1 MACLSDVVVFA
12 IVACCAG
19 WLISCCVWHVTP
31 CAISAPK
38 YVTAKKLRGKHGH
51 MRTGARVTLVFVAFG
66 LVVACNPATSKVD
79 EDASPVPDLSL
90 PPPPPPPMCDEGRVR
105 CNANR
110 DGTERCASN
119 AWVAMDKCNIAGGD
133 ACIDG
138 RCLTPCQQVTRGNVG
153 CSFYPANL
161 WSTSLVGSFGI
172 VVTNTSDRL
181 TAEVTLSDGSG
192 VIEKKTIPPSMGQ
205 PDGGVAIFRLAHDRN
220 KLAETEIAKKGFHLS
235 STAPVAVYQFHPIDA
250 PDVFSGSATLLLPEH
265 VMAKNYFVM
274 SYTYNAEHMTF
285 PPQGAGLLAVMALTD
300 DTMVEVTPPVATAKG
315 PGIPAL
321 RAGETVR
328 RLLKRLEV
336 MEIVQANSREDIS
349 GATVKASA
357 PVVVYGGAGGVTI
370 PASAVGGNHLGVQ
383 MFPLETWGK
392 RYIGAKVKQRNASD
406 KDYYRIVAS
415 VDNTNVT
422 LKSTV
427 VLPAVRPLRK
437 GEIYEFSTDADFVID
452 SDQPIMVFQYMPAWG
467 NLTGRFDPKDFPSDV
482 SLRCPFRGTSED
494 VKCLGDAN
502 ITPLVPVEQ
511 YRDDYIFYVPRGYSY
526 DFVNITTAPDAQ
538 IKLDGMAVTGVFRA
552 IGDGTVGRSIIRIER
567 SGNHRLSSNK
577 PFGLLG
583 YGYAYATSYS
593 YAGGLN
599 LDRIN
604 PIE

>member
-1 MACLSDVVVFA
+1 
-12 IVACCAG
+12 
-19 WLISCCVWHVTP
+19 
-31 CAISAPK
+31 
-38 YVTAKKLRGKHGH
+38 
-51 MRTGARVTLVFVAFG
+51 MRTAARPTLG
-66 LVVACNPATSKVD
+66 LVVVVVVLGLVGSCNPATGKVD
-79 EDASPVPDLSL
+79 EDAPPVPDMSVV
-90 PPPPPPPMCDEGRVR
+90 PPPPPPTCDEGRVR

-110 DGTERCASN
+110 DGSERCASN
-119 AWVAMDKCNIAGGD
+119 VWVAQDKCDIAGGD

-161 WSTSLVGSFGI
+161 WSTSLVGDFGI

-181 TAEVTLSDGSG
+181 TAKVTLSDASG
-192 VIEKKTIPPSMGQ
+192 MIETKSIPPATGMPG
-205 PDGGVAIFRLAHDRN
+205 GGVAIFRLSHDRN
-220 KLAETEIAKKGFHLS
+220 KLAETEIAKKGFHLT

-250 PDVFSGSATLLLPEH
+250 ATVFSGSATLLLPEH

-274 SYTYNAEHMTF
+274 SYTFNAEHMTF
-285 PPQGAGLLAVMALTD
+285 PPQGAGLLAVVALTD
-300 DTMVEVTPPVATAKG
+300 DTLVEVTPPVATAKG
-315 PGIPAL
+315 PGVPAL

-328 RLLKRLEV
+328 RILKRLEV
-336 MEIVQANSREDIS
+336 MEIAQANSREDIS
-349 GATVKASA
+349 GAIVKSSA

-392 RYIGAKVKQRNASD
+392 RYVGAKVKQRNASD

-422 LKSTV
+422 LKSTTA
-427 VLPAVRPLRK
+427 LPPVRPLSK
-437 GEIYEFSTDADFVID
+437 GEIYEFSTDADFVVD
-452 SDQPIMVFQYMPAWG
+452 SDQPILVFQYMPAWG
-467 NLTGRFDPKDFPSDV
+467 NLSGRFDPKEFPSGV
-482 SLRCPFRGTSED
+482 SARCPFLGTSDD

-502 ITPLVPVEQ
+502 ITPLVPIEQ
-511 YRDDYIFYVPRGYSY
+511 YRSDYIFYVPQTYSY
-526 DFVNITTAPDAQ
+526 DFINVTAAVDA
-538 IKLDGMAVTGVFRA
+538 KLTLDGQAVSAMFRP
-552 IGDGTVGRSIIRIER
+552 IGDGTLGRAIVRIDKP
-567 SGNHRLSSNK
+567 GNHRITATK

-599 LDRIN
+599 LDKIN

>member
-1 MACLSDVVVFA
+1 MSNSW
-12 IVACCAG
+12 I
-19 WLISCCVWHVTP
+19 
-31 CAISAPK
+31 
-38 YVTAKKLRGKHGH
+38 
-51 MRTGARVTLVFVAFG
+51 GA
-66 LVVACNPATSKVD
+66 
-79 EDASPVPDLSL
+79 
-90 PPPPPPPMCDEGRVR
+90 
-105 CNANR
+105 
-110 DGTERCASN
+110 
-119 AWVAMDKCNIAGGD
+119 DKCNIAGGD

-138 RCLTPCQQVTRGNVG
+138 KCLTPCEQVTRGNVG

-161 WSTSLVGSFGI
+161 WSTSLVGDFGI

-181 TAEVTLSDGSG
+181 TASVTLSDASG
-192 VIEKKTIPPSMGQ
+192 VIETKSIPPAMGN
-205 PDGGVAIFRLAHDRN
+205 PAAGVAIFRLSHDKN
-220 KLAETEIAKKGFHLS
+220 KLAETEIAKKGFYLK

-250 PDVFSGSATLLLPEH
+250 ATVFSGSATLLLPEH

-315 PGIPAL
+315 PGVPAL

-349 GATVKASA
+349 GAVVKASA

-392 RYIGAKVKQRNASD
+392 RYVGAKVKQRNLSD

-422 LKSTV
+422 IKSTTM
-427 VLPAVRPLRK
+427 LPAVPPLSK
-437 GEIYEFSTDADFVID
+437 GQIYEFATDADFVVE
-452 SDQPIMVFQYMPAWG
+452 SDQPILVFQYMPAWG
-467 NLTGRFDPKDFPSDV
+467 NLTGRYDPKEFPSGV
-482 SLRCPFRGTSED
+482 SARCPFIGTADD

-511 YRDDYIFYVPRGYSY
+511 YRNDYIFYVPQTYSY
-526 DFVNITTAPDAQ
+526 DFINVTAAPDA
-538 IKLDGMAVTGVFRA
+538 KLSLDGQAITTPFRGIA
-552 IGDGTVGRSIIRIER
+552 DGTIGRMIIRIEKP
-567 SGNHRLSSNK
+567 GNHRITSTK

-583 YGYAYATSYS
+583 YGYANATSYS

-599 LDRIN
+599 LDKIN

>member
-1 MACLSDVVVFA
+1 
-12 IVACCAG
+12 
-19 WLISCCVWHVTP
+19 
-31 CAISAPK
+31 
-38 YVTAKKLRGKHGH
+38 
-51 MRTGARVTLVFVAFG
+51 
-66 LVVACNPATSKVD
+66 
-79 EDASPVPDLSL
+79 
-90 PPPPPPPMCDEGRVR
+90 
-105 CNANR
+105 
-110 DGTERCASN
+110 
-119 AWVAMDKCNIAGGD
+119 
-133 ACIDG
+133 
-138 RCLTPCQQVTRGNVG
+138 
-153 CSFYPANL
+153 
-161 WSTSLVGSFGI
+161 
-172 VVTNTSDRL
+172 
-181 TAEVTLSDGSG
+181 
-192 VIEKKTIPPSMGQ
+192 
-205 PDGGVAIFRLAHDRN
+205 
-220 KLAETEIAKKGFHLS
+220 
-235 STAPVAVYQFHPIDA
+235 
-250 PDVFSGSATLLLPEH
+250 
-265 VMAKNYFVM
+265 

-315 PGIPAL
+315 PGVPAL

-349 GATVKASA
+349 GAVVKASA

-392 RYIGAKVKQRNASD
+392 RYVGAKVKQRNLSD

-422 LKSTV
+422 IKSTTM
-427 VLPAVRPLRK
+427 LPAVPPLSK
-437 GEIYEFSTDADFVID
+437 GQIYEFATDADFVVE
-452 SDQPIMVFQYMPAWG
+452 SDQPILVFQYMPAWG
-467 NLTGRFDPKDFPSDV
+467 NLTGRYDPKEFPSGV
-482 SLRCPFRGTSED
+482 SARCPFIGTADD

-511 YRDDYIFYVPRGYSY
+511 YRNDYIFYVPQTYSY
-526 DFVNITTAPDAQ
+526 DFINVTAAPDA
-538 IKLDGMAVTGVFRA
+538 KLSLDGQAITTPFRGIA
-552 IGDGTVGRSIIRIER
+552 DGTIGRMIIRIEKP
-567 SGNHRLSSNK
+567 GNHRITSTK

-599 LDRIN
+599 LDKIN

>member
-1 MACLSDVVVFA
+1 
-12 IVACCAG
+12 
-19 WLISCCVWHVTP
+19 
-31 CAISAPK
+31 
-38 YVTAKKLRGKHGH
+38 
-51 MRTGARVTLVFVAFG
+51 MRTTARYSLGFVVLG
-66 LVVACNPATSKVD
+66 LLGSCNPATGKVD
-79 EDASPVPDLSL
+79 EDGPAAPDMSL
-90 PPPPPPPMCDEGRVR
+90 PPPPPPPSCDEGRIR

-110 DGTERCASN
+110 DGTERCMSN
-119 AWVAMDKCNIAGGD
+119 GWLPADKCNIAGGD

-138 RCLTPCQQVTRGNVG
+138 KCLTPCEQVTRGNVG
-153 CSFYPANL
+153 CSFYPTNL
-161 WSTSLVGSFGI
+161 WSTSLVGDFGI

-181 TAEVTLSDGSG
+181 TAEVTLSDSSG
-192 VIEKKTIPPSMGQ
+192 VVEKKSIPPAMGM
-205 PDGGVAIFRLAHDRN
+205 PGGGVAIFRLAHDKN
-220 KLAETEIAKKGFHLS
+220 KLAETEIAKKGFHLK

-250 PDVFSGSATLLLPEH
+250 ATVFSGSATLLLPEH

-285 PPQGAGLLAVMALTD
+285 PPQGAGLLAVVALTD
-300 DTMVEVTPPVATAKG
+300 DTLVEVIPPVATAKG

-321 RAGETVR
+321 KGGEPVR

-349 GATVKASA
+349 GAVVKASA
-357 PVVVYGGAGGVTI
+357 PVAVYGGAGGVTI

-392 RYIGAKVKQRNASD
+392 RYVGAKVKQRNASD

-422 LKSTV
+422 LKSTTM
-427 VLPAVRPLRK
+427 LPAVRPLSK
-437 GEIYEFSTDADFVID
+437 GEIYEFSTDSDFVVE
-452 SDQPIMVFQYMPAWG
+452 SDQPILVFQYMPAWG
-467 NLTGRFDPKDFPSDV
+467 NLTGKYDPKEFPSGV
-482 SLRCPFRGTSED
+482 SARCPFVGTADD

-502 ITPLVPVEQ
+502 ITPLVPIEQ
-511 YRDDYIFYVPRGYSY
+511 YRSDYIFYVPQTYSY
-526 DFVNITTAPDAQ
+526 DFINVTAPPDAKLSLDGQAITTP
-538 IKLDGMAVTGVFRA
+538 FRA
-552 IGDGTVGRSIIRIER
+552 IADGSLGRMIIRIDKP
-567 SGNHRLSSNK
+567 GNHRITATK

-599 LDRIN
+599 LDKIN